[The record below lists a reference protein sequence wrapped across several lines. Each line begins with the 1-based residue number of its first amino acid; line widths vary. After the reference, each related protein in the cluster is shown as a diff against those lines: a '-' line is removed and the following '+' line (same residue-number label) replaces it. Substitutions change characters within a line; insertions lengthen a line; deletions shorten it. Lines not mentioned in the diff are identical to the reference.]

1 MAGETNAK
9 TWLTFWYEG
18 DSPLAHRFRYTLLV
32 ADILSVLYVVLSSA
46 LLPVGPLT
54 TALDIAFGIYM
65 GADYVARLWIAR
77 KKIPFLFTPLNVADL
92 IATCAFFAP
101 YVGREFSF
109 LRALRILRLLRSY
122 RVLKSLREDL
132 DLFRKHEDVIVSG
145 INLIVFIFLMTELVL
160 VSQHGRN
167 PGISSFLDA
176 LYFTVTTLTT
186 TGFGDVTLHGQDG
199 RLIAILIMIFG
210 VSLFLR
216 LIQTMFRPSKVRFT
230 CAACGLY
237 LHESDAVHCKH
248 CGSVLPIPSDGD
260 V

>member
-1 MAGETNAK
+1 METNAK
-9 TWLTFWYEG
+9 TWITFGYEG
-18 DSPLAHRFRYTLLV
+18 DSPVAHRFRYGLLA
-32 ADILSVLYVVLSSA
+32 ADILSVLYVVATTTFLTA
-46 LLPVGPLT
+46 GPLT
-54 TALDIAFGIYM
+54 KWLDIAFGIYI
-65 GADYVARLWIAR
+65 GIDYAARFWISR
-77 KKIPFLFTPLNVADL
+77 KKAPFLFTPLNIADVVVM
-92 IATCAFFAP
+92 FSFVAP
-101 YVGREFSF
+101 YLGREITF

-122 RVLKSLREDL
+122 RLLKTLRQDF
-132 DLFRKHEDVIVSG
+132 DTFRRHEDIIISG
-145 INLIVFIFLMTELVL
+145 INLVVFIFLMTELVL
-160 VSQHGRN
+160 VSQAGRN

-186 TGFGDVTLHGQDG
+186 TGFGDVTMQGRDG
-199 RLIAILIMIFG
+199 RAIAIVIMIFG

-248 CGSVLPIPSDGD
+248 CGKVLAIPSDGD